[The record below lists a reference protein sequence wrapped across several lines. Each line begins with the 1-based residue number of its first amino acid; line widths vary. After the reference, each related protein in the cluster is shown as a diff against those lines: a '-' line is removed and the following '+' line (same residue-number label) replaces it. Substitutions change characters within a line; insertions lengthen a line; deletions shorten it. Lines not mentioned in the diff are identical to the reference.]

1 MTHRPQ
7 NSNESSFRLFLKRQY
22 ILTWFGLGLLW
33 LVQCLPFQLQLYLG
47 KVFGC
52 LLYAIATK
60 RRRIASQNIELC
72 FPSLSDAEKEALT
85 RQTFIENTIGL
96 FETAKTFWGDIAS
109 LRHSVTFVGLDHLHA
124 AVNQKKGVILVGA
137 HYANLDLGGALFS
150 LFHPIDIV
158 YRPHNNRLF
167 DLFLKRARAKWAS
180 AVTPKNNI
188 KAAIKSLKA
197 GHVFWFPA
205 DQDYGPDSSVFAP
218 FFGVDAATITTPSRL
233 AKLTGAPVLILG
245 HHRKSNENSYIISV
259 SGPIDPFPTDNLVDD
274 AARVNFALEVQI
286 QKAPA
291 QYMWMHRRFKTRRA
305 GEKSLYD

>member
-1 MTHRPQ
+1 M
-7 NSNESSFRLFLKRQY
+7 
-22 ILTWFGLGLLW
+22 
-33 LVQCLPFQLQLYLG
+33 
-47 KVFGC
+47 
-52 LLYAIATK
+52 LYAIATK
-60 RRRIASQNIELC
+60 RRRIASQNIKMC

-167 DLFLKRARAKWAS
+167 DLFLKRAREKWAS
-180 AVTPKNNI
+180 AVIPKNNI

-197 GHVFWFPA
+197 GNW
-205 DQDYGPDSSVFAP
+205 S
-218 FFGVDAATITTPSRL
+218 
-233 AKLTGAPVLILG
+233 
-245 HHRKSNENSYIISV
+245 
-259 SGPIDPFPTDNLVDD
+259 
-274 AARVNFALEVQI
+274 
-286 QKAPA
+286 
-291 QYMWMHRRFKTRRA
+291 
-305 GEKSLYD
+305 